1 MRDLERRLEHA
12 LARKGAPS
20 GFADRVM
27 DRLDE
32 GRVRRRRRS
41 GLVRHLSR
49 IAAVFLVAAIGT
61 GAWLQHQDTV
71 RQKREAE
78 EASMLVRLALHIATE
93 KTNIARN
100 HLTGSGSAT
109 KQKANGGNDHEATND

>member
-32 GRVRRRRRS
+32 GRRRRRS
-41 GLVRHLSR
+41 GLVTHLSR
-49 IAAVFLVAAIGT
+49 IAAVFLVVAIGT

-93 KTNIARN
+93 KTNIARD

-109 KQKANGGNDHEATND
+109 KQKVKGENDHEATND